1 MQHPHRFLFFLE
13 EVSFREAVIVSSL
26 CPLTVTLNATLIL
39 VICKDPY
46 KELWRTA
53 ANFFI
58 LNLAVCDLLIGFP
71 GELLFGLGHWFPDDP
86 TLIQAGY
93 FINHVA
99 FLFLDFNDRCPC
111 SGTAHCHRFPLH
123 KSQTDDL

>member
-13 EVSFREAVIVSSL
+13 EVSFREAVIVFSL
-26 CPLTVTLNATLIL
+26 CPLTVTLNATVIL

-46 KELWRTA
+46 KELRGTA

-71 GELLFGLGHWFPDDP
+71 GELLFGLRHWFPDNP
-86 TLIQAGY
+86 TLIQAGSESTKSSC
-93 FINHVA
+93 I
-99 FLFLDFNDRCPC
+99 LLDLE
-111 SGTAHCHRFPLH
+111 PLKH
-123 KSQTDDL
+123 SIEERTMVKDTLALL